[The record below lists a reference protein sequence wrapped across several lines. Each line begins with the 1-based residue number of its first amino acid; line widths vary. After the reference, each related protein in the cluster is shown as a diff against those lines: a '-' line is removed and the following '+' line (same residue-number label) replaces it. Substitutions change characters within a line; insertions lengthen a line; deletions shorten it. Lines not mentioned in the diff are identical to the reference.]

1 MNCNGFIYLF
11 QPEYLKGTNNFI
23 VGKTKNSDYKKRKNE
38 ILFTFTTNLKLIEKK
53 IRQNFDKYFLK
64 KYRNGK
70 VIYNGNIEKMK
81 NHFIDIINNT
91 PVPMEIE

>member
-23 VGKTKNSDYKKRKNE
+23 VGKTNNSDYKKRKNE

-53 IRQNFDKYFLK
+53 N
-64 KYRNGK
+64 
-70 VIYNGNIEKMK
+70 
-81 NHFIDIINNT
+81 
-91 PVPMEIE
+91 